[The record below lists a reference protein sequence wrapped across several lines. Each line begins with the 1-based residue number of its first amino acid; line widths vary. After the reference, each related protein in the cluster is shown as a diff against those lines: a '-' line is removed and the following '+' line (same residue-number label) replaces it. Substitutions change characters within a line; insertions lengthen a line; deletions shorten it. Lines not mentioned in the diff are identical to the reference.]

1 MLPFFC
7 MTSTE
12 ASATDM
18 QETGEFARQ
27 GGIHIVDEGLENLR
41 AVGKG
46 NDVVIGN
53 DSRDEG
59 AMPVRKEQRV
69 ASGFDA
75 QLAVA
80 MKAHADDEAVVLEE
94 VAVEGAGNLGDTNG
108 EEGRVDNEVSL
119 VQTVAIGGAIVGFDM
134 VVEGLGSQLG
144 MEFTRL
150 AIHARTVIVVDAIG
164 DIAGLLDLRQ
174 EDASTDGM
182 NTTGREVED
191 IARGDL
197 MTCQHLGDGM
207 VLYAFLIFFGG
218 HLPTETGIEIATRL
232 SIEDVPHLALA
243 HLSMDSLCHLVVGMY
258 LDAEVFL
265 GIDELHQKGQLTMIL
280 VVDRLSQNLYG
291 MLADDADEVAT
302 GILAIGD
309 DAGTGGYGTDFPAF
323 ADGFITGGKSFVGA
337 ELTTA
342 PNDGMEVGM
351 EEERGHISLK
361 FKV

>member
-7 MTSTE
+7 MTGTE

-18 QETGEFARQ
+18 QEAGELACQ

-41 AVGKG
+41 AVGEG
-46 NDVVIGN
+46 NDVIIGN

-59 AMPVRKEQRV
+59 AMTVREEQRV

-80 MKAHADDEAVVLEE
+80 MKAHADDEAVVFEE
-94 VAVEGAGNLGDTNG
+94 VAVEGTGNLSDTNG
-108 EEGRVDNEVSL
+108 EKRGVNDEVGL
-119 VQTVAIGGAIVGFDM
+119 VQTIAIGGAIVGFDM
-134 VVEGLGSQLG
+134 VVEGLGSQFG
-144 MEFTRL
+144 MEFTGL

-174 EDASTDGM
+174 ENACTDGM

-191 IARGDL
+191 IARGNL
-197 MTCQHLGDGM
+197 VTCQHLGDGM

-218 HLPTETGIEIATRL
+218 HLATETGIEIATRL
-232 SIEDVPHLALA
+232 SIEDVPHLALT
-243 HLSMDSLCHLVVGMY
+243 HLTMDALCHLVVGMH

-265 GIDELHQKGQLTMIL
+265 GIDELNQKGQLTMIL
-280 VVDRLSQNLYG
+280 VVDRLSQNGLG
-291 MLADDADEVAT
+291 VFGHDRDQVAT
-302 GILAIGD
+302 CEGAIGD

-323 ADGFITGGKSFVGA
+323 ADGFITGGKAFVGA

-342 PNDGMEVGM
+342 PNDGVEVGM
-351 EEERGHISLK
+351 EEERVH
-361 FKV
+361 KV

>member
-7 MTSTE
+7 MTGTE

-18 QETGEFARQ
+18 QEAGELACQ
-27 GGIHIVDEGLENLR
+27 GGIHIVDEGLENLG
-41 AVGKG
+41 AVGKW

-59 AMPVRKEQRV
+59 AMAVREEQRV
-69 ASGFDA
+69 ASGFNA

-94 VAVEGAGNLGDTNG
+94 VAVEGAGNLSDADG
-108 EEGRVDNEVSL
+108 EERGVDDKVSL
-119 VQTVAIGGAIVGFDM
+119 VQTIAIGGAIVGFDM

-144 MEFTRL
+144 MEFTGL
-150 AIHARTVIVVDAIG
+150 TIHARTVVVVDAIG

-174 EDASTDGM
+174 EDASTDCM

-191 IARGDL
+191 IAGGNF
-197 MTCQHLGDGM
+197 MTCQYLGDGM
-207 VLYAFLIFFGG
+207 VLYAFLIFLWC
-218 HLPTETGIEIATRL
+218 HLATETRIEIATGL

-265 GIDELHQKGQLTMIL
+265 GIDELHQKGQLTVVL
-280 VVDRLSQNLYG
+280 GVDRLAQNGLG
-291 MLADDADEVAT
+291 VFGHDRDQVAT
-302 GILAIGD
+302 CEGAIGD

-323 ADGFITGGKSFVGA
+323 ADGFITGGKAFVGA

-351 EEERGHISLK
+351 EEERVH
-361 FKV
+361 KV

>member
-7 MTSTE
+7 MTGTE

-18 QETGEFARQ
+18 QEAGELACQ
-27 GGIHIVDEGLENLR
+27 GGIHIVDEGLENLG

-59 AMPVRKEQRV
+59 AMTVREEQRV

-80 MKAHADDEAVVLEE
+80 MKAHADDEAVVFEE
-94 VAVEGAGNLGDTNG
+94 VAVEGTGNLSDADG
-108 EEGRVDNEVSL
+108 EERRVDDKVSL
-119 VQTVAIGGAIVGFDM
+119 VQTIAIGGAIVGFDM

-144 MEFTRL
+144 MEFTGL

-174 EDASTDGM
+174 EDACTDGM

-191 IARGDL
+191 IAGGNL

-218 HLPTETGIEIATRL
+218 HLATETGIEIATGL

-243 HLSMDSLCHLVVGMY
+243 HLTMDSLCHLVVGMH

-265 GIDELHQKGQLTMIL
+265 GIDELNQKGQLTMIL

-323 ADGFITGGKSFVGA
+323 ADGFITGGKAFVGA

-351 EEERGHISLK
+351 EEERVH
-361 FKV
+361 KV

>member
-7 MTSTE
+7 MTGTE

-18 QETGEFARQ
+18 QEAGELACQ

-41 AVGKG
+41 AVGEG

-59 AMPVRKEQRV
+59 AMAVREEQRV

-80 MKAHADDEAVVLEE
+80 MKAHADDEAVVFEE
-94 VAVEGAGNLGDTNG
+94 VAVEGTGNLSDTNG
-108 EEGRVDNEVSL
+108 EERGVNDEVGL
-119 VQTVAIGGAIVGFDM
+119 VQTIAIGGAIVGFDM

-144 MEFTRL
+144 MEFTGL
-150 AIHARTVIVVDAIG
+150 AIHARTVVVVDAIG

-191 IARGDL
+191 IARGNL
-197 MTCQHLGDGM
+197 MTRQHLGDGM

-218 HLPTETGIEIATRL
+218 HLPTETRIEIATGL

-243 HLSMDSLCHLVVGMY
+243 HLSMDSLCHLVVGMH

-280 VVDRLSQNLYG
+280 VVDRLSQNGLG
-291 MLADDADEVAT
+291 VFGHDRDQVAT
-302 GILAIGD
+302 CEGAIGD

-323 ADGFITGGKSFVGA
+323 ANGFITGGKAFVGA

-351 EEERGHISLK
+351 EEERVH
-361 FKV
+361 KV